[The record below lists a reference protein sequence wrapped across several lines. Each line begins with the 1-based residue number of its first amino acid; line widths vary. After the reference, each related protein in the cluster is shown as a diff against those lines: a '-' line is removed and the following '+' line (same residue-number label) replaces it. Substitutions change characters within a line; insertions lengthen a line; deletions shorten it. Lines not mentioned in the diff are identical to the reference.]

1 MKKRVFIINII
12 NFVFHRSI
20 TLRRSDAKKIFL
32 TLMRTR
38 FYGHRVIK
46 HLFALIL
53 LNGSRWRQRSQ
64 SIFLSVYHFS
74 LCRVTFI
81 ANIIETLT
89 LRRSEINSVTKIF
102 FLTVM
107 TTHFYGHKVVKHL
120 FALIIINGSRR
131 RQKSRSIFLQFTTFH
146 F

>member
-89 LRRSEINSVTKIF
+89 LRRSEINSVKKI

-120 FALIIINGSRR
+120 FALIIINGSRHK
-131 RQKSRSIFLQFTTFH
+131 QKSRSIFLQFTTFH

>member
-46 HLFALIL
+46 HPFALIM

-74 LCRVTFI
+74 LCRLTFI

-89 LRRSEINSVTKIF
+89 LRRSEINSAKKI

>member
-12 NFVFHRSI
+12 NFFHRSI
-20 TLRRSDAKKIFL
+20 TLRRSDAKKISL

-53 LNGSRWRQRSQ
+53 LNGPRWRQRSQ
-64 SIFLSVYHFS
+64 SIFLSVYRFS
-74 LCRVTFI
+74 LCRVDFI

-89 LRRSEINSVTKIF
+89 LRRSEINSVKKI

-131 RQKSRSIFLQFTTFH
+131 RQKSRSIFLQFTTFY